1 MLFLVRKSKLQFNAE
16 ENIFEL
22 KITESLKNLNS
33 RISSIEEMNE
43 KNMIELKQFITA
55 SLKSESKSLISPSV
69 GLKGSMFNFSE
80 IPKS

>member
-69 GLKGSMFNFSE
+69 GLKGSMFNFSV